1 MPTAYRLVLTLPL
14 IAFFGILQAQTG
26 LSRYFSTIQVRLDT
40 ASAEWPAEEV
50 TLDGVPVLPIYY
62 AEAESLAEIRLTPR
76 PFAPRF
82 GLYLVRNED
91 YEIVDTLVWEND
103 RYFRGRIRL
112 RNLTRNRFP
121 QLRLDLKNANSEEPL
136 RLAIELF
143 PYTDTEVSWRNPP
156 AEMFIGEEYTFELE
170 SNHPRNVR
178 PTDRWVTEGPINY
191 RLRLRDGR
199 LQLEIQGVELGT
211 PELQLPLRL
220 RRPWRD
226 SAGQFHYE
234 LSLLRQPLAVKP
246 ARLRYL
252 NMNRRELVLET
263 ERSRQQVEVELD
275 YDNRLQP
282 GKTYRVEAQEAP
294 GGYLVAELFTRE
306 RLANGRMLCWFRP
319 FDYHRRQDSYLY
331 IKDGD
336 EALYLTNIDLLPALE
351 IDRIEIQRPGEDWQ
365 TTNLIHPGERIG
377 VRLTGEAIFR
387 GQVQFTGLEQVVRDT
402 FLSTEDQLVFRARV
416 PLDIAERN
424 LPIGLGNN
432 PTDKRLVVH
441 EFSRPHPLNFLDFR
455 IAGQQ
460 YALDQSDPLLFI
472 PAGTEDI
479 TIGLRPDQIDG
490 EQLYGPQPIRV
501 EVEIRDRRNQLVDRK
516 EDDFLICPDRS
527 PRTPYYPTV
536 GCQYENISLNRLLR
550 RRIFELESWS
560 TIRVRIRHQPD
571 KFGKGG
577 LDRTVEFV
585 LSERSSFDIDVSFP
599 AGLVTKKFGESGF
612 GNLGGISMAMIA
624 QFSFFKER
632 QIAKAQP
639 YKFGAGFLAL
649 NAFNFDENNSNRDL
663 GVVALASLYPIRTKY
678 SSRLSFP
685 LYLGGGYFLGDKQW
699 FMLLGPGIRVRL

>member
-1 MPTAYRLVLTLPL
+1 MNRLLLLLWLGSPL
-14 IAFFGILQAQTG
+14 GLLSAQAG
-26 LSRYFSTIQVRLDT
+26 LARYFSAIQVRLDT
-40 ASAEWPAEEV
+40 ASAEWPAEQV
-50 TLDGVPVLPIYY
+50 LLDGVPVLPIHYF
-62 AEAESLAEIRLTPR
+62 EAESLAEIRLTPR
-76 PFAPRF
+76 AFAPSF
-82 GLYLVRNED
+82 DLYLVRSED
-91 YEIVDTLVWEND
+91 YEIVDTLAWEND

-112 RNLTRNRFP
+112 NNLTRNRFP
-121 QLRLDLKNANSEEPL
+121 QIRLDLETANASEPL

-156 AEMFIGEEYTFELE
+156 AELFIGEEYSFDLE
-170 SNHPRNVR
+170 SNHPRNIR
-178 PTDRWVTEGPINY
+178 PTGRWVTDGPVY
-191 RLRLRDGR
+191 YQLSLRDGR
-199 LQLEIQGVELGT
+199 LQLDVQGIELGT
-211 PELQLPLRL
+211 HDFRLPLRL

-226 SAGQFHYE
+226 SAGRFLYE
-234 LSLLRQPLAVKP
+234 LPPLRQPLVVKP

-252 NMNRRELVLET
+252 NMNRRELVLAT
-263 ERSRQQVEVELD
+263 ERNRQQVEIELD
-275 YDNRLQP
+275 YDPRLQP

-306 RLANGRMLCWFRP
+306 RLANGRMLSWLRP

-351 IDRIEIQRPGEDWQ
+351 IERIEIQRPGENWEA
-365 TTNLIHPGERIG
+365 THHVHPGERIG
-377 VRLTGEAIFR
+377 IRLTGEAIYR
-387 GQVQFTGLEQVVRDT
+387 GRVQFSGLERVVQDT
-402 FLSTEDQLVFRARV
+402 ILSTENQLVFRAHV

-424 LPIGLGNN
+424 LPISMGNS
-432 PTDKRLVVH
+432 PTDRQLVVR

-455 IAGQQ
+455 IAGRQ
-460 YALDQSDPLLFI
+460 YALDGADPLLFI

-490 EQLYGPQPIRV
+490 EQLYGPQPIRIEV
-501 EVEIRDRRNQLVDRK
+501 EVRDRGNQLVDRK
-516 EDDFLICPDRS
+516 EEDFLICPEHS

-536 GCQYENISLNRLLR
+536 GCQYDHISLNRLLR

-560 TIRVRIRHQPD
+560 TIRVRVRHQPD
-571 KFGKGG
+571 QFGTGG

-599 AGLVTKKFGESGF
+599 AGLVTKKFGEAGF

-632 QIAKAQP
+632 QIDKPKP

-649 NAFNFDENNSNRDL
+649 NAFNFDEGNSNRDL

-699 FMLLGPGIRVRL
+699 FILLGPGIRVRL

>member
-1 MPTAYRLVLTLPL
+1 MYRLILTLL
-14 IAFFGILQAQTG
+14 FFSLLGSLRAQNG

-40 ASAEWPAEEV
+40 ASAEWPAEQV
-50 TLDGVPVLPIYY
+50 APDGVPVLPIYY
-62 AEAESLAEIRLTPR
+62 AEAEGIAEIRLTPR
-76 PFAPRF
+76 PFLPRF
-82 GLYLVRNED
+82 DLVLVRNDED
-91 YEIVDTLVWEND
+91 YEIIDTLVWEND

-121 QLRLDLKNANSEEPL
+121 QLRFDLEPAADRAPV
-136 RLAIELF
+136 RLALELF
-143 PYTDTEVSWRNPP
+143 PYTRTEVSWRNPP
-156 AEMFIGEEYTFELE
+156 EELFIGEEYTFPLE
-170 SNHPRNVR
+170 SNHPRNIR
-178 PTDRWVTEGPINY
+178 PTNRWITEPPIYY
-191 RLRLRDGR
+191 RLRLREGQ
-199 LQLEIQGVELGT
+199 LQLEVQGIELG
-211 PELQLPLRL
+211 EQLLQLPLRL

-226 SAGQFHYE
+226 SSGRFHYE
-234 LSLLRQPLAVKP
+234 LPALRQSLPVKP

-263 ERSRQQVEVELD
+263 ERSRQQIEVELD

-282 GKTYRVEAQEAP
+282 GKTYRFEAQEAP

-306 RLANGRMLCWFRP
+306 RLANGRMLCWLRP

-351 IDRIEIQRPGEDWQ
+351 IERLEVQRPGQDWE
-365 TTNLIHPGERIG
+365 TTNHVYPGERVG
-377 VRLTGEAIFR
+377 LRLTGEAIYR
-387 GQVQFTGLEQVVRDT
+387 GSVKFTGLTDIAKDT
-402 FLSTEDQLVFRARV
+402 VLSTENQLVYRATV
-416 PLDIAERN
+416 PIDIAERN
-424 LPIGLGNN
+424 LPISLENSL
-432 PTDKRLVVH
+432 TDRRLVVR
-441 EFSRPHPLNFLDFR
+441 EFSRPHPLTFLDFR
-455 IAGQQ
+455 VSGRQ
-460 YALDQSDPLLFI
+460 YALDQTDPILFI

-479 TIGLRPDQIDG
+479 TLGLRPDQIDG

-501 EVEIRDRRNQLVDRK
+501 EVEVRDRRNQLVDRK
-516 EDDFLICPDRS
+516 EEDFLICPEYS
-527 PRTPYYPTV
+527 PRTPYYPSG

-550 RRIFELESWS
+550 RRLFELESWS
-560 TIRVRIRHQPD
+560 TVRIRVRHQPD
-571 KFGKGG
+571 KFGKGS

-649 NAFNFDENNSNRDL
+649 NAFNFDEDNRNRDL
-663 GVVALASLYPIRTKY
+663 GIVVLASLYPIRTKY

-685 LYLGGGYFLGDKQW
+685 LYLGGGYFLGDRQW
-699 FMLLGPGIRVRL
+699 FVLLGPGIRVRL

>member
-1 MPTAYRLVLTLPL
+1 MNRLLLLFCWLPL
-14 IAFFGILQAQTG
+14 GTLAAQSG
-26 LSRYFSTIQVRLDT
+26 LSRYCSAIQVRLDT
-40 ASAEWPAEEV
+40 ASAEWPTEEV
-50 TLDGVPVLPIYY
+50 VLDGVPVLPIYY
-62 AEAESLAEIRLTPR
+62 TEAESIAEIRLTPR
-76 PFAPRF
+76 PFAPR
-82 GLYLVRNED
+82 LALTLVGSED
-91 YEIVDTLVWEND
+91 YEILDTLVWEND
-103 RYFRGRIRL
+103 LYFRGRIRL

-121 QLRLDLKNANSEEPL
+121 QLQFELKPALARDSI
-136 RLAIELF
+136 RLALELF

-156 AEMFIGEEYTFELE
+156 EELFIGEEYNYTLE
-170 SNHPRNVR
+170 CNHPQNIR
-178 PTDRWVTEGPINY
+178 PTNRWITEPPIYY
-191 RLRLRDGR
+191 RLRLRDGL
-199 LQLEIQGVELGT
+199 LQLEIQGIELGEQT
-211 PELQLPLRL
+211 LQLPLRL

-226 SAGQFHYE
+226 SAGRFHYE
-234 LSLLRQPLAVKP
+234 LPPLRQPLPVKP

-263 ERSRQQVEVELD
+263 ERTRQQVEVELD

-282 GKTYRVEAQEAP
+282 GKTYRIEAQEAP

-306 RLANGRMLCWFRP
+306 RLANGRMLCWLRP

-351 IDRIEIQRPGEDWQ
+351 IERIEVQRPGQDWE
-365 TTNLIHPGERIG
+365 TTNHVYPGERVGI
-377 VRLTGEAIFR
+377 RLTGEAIYR
-387 GQVQFTGLEQVVRDT
+387 GRVQFTGLANVVHDT
-402 FLSTEDQLVFRARV
+402 VLSTENQLVFRARV

-424 LPIGLGNN
+424 LPISLDNN
-432 PTDKRLVVH
+432 PTERRLVVR

-455 IAGQQ
+455 IAGRQ
-460 YALDQSDPLLFI
+460 YALDRSDPILFI

-501 EVEIRDRRNQLVDRK
+501 EVEVRDRQNQLVDRK
-516 EDDFLICPDRS
+516 EEDYLICPERS
-527 PRTPYYPTV
+527 PRTPYYPSV

-550 RRIFELESWS
+550 RRLFELDSWS
-560 TIRVRIRHQPD
+560 TVRVRVRHQPD
-571 KFGKGG
+571 QFGKGG

-585 LSERSSFDIDVSFP
+585 LSEPSSFDIDVSFP
-599 AGLVTKKFGESGF
+599 AGLVTKKFGEPGF

-632 QIAKAQP
+632 QIAKAKP

-649 NAFNFDENNSNRDL
+649 NAFNFDDNNSNRDL